1 MFDVKNA
8 IEQRYNGDAFERV
21 VYTESHYEVANGR
34 SRVPEEI
41 FPGNADSYWSQKR
54 STLGAAL
61 VMTSPGIPMLFQGQE
76 ILEDEFFQDTDPVDW
91 SRLETFAGIRLM
103 YTDLIHLRRNWFDN
117 TRGLRGQHVNV
128 FHVNNG
134 DKMVAFHRW
143 DNGGPGDDVIVVS
156 NFRNQSWGK
165 YRIGFPRSGVWR
177 VRFNS
182 DWEGYSE
189 DFSNYDSPDVTT
201 FNEPRDGLNYSGI
214 IEIGPYTTLILS
226 QDE

>member
-1 MFDVKNA
+1 MFDVKSA

-21 VYTESHYEVANGR
+21 VYTESHDEVANGR
-34 SRVPEEI
+34 ARVPEEI
-41 FPGNADSYWSQKR
+41 WPGNATSYFSQKR
-54 STLGAAL
+54 STLGASL
-61 VMTSPGIPMLFQGQE
+61 VMTVPGIPMIFQGQE
-76 ILEDEFFQDTDPVDW
+76 LLEDGYFQDTDPIDW
-91 SRLETFAGIRLM
+91 SRLDSFAGIRLL

-143 DNGGPGDDVIVVS
+143 MNGGSRDDVIVVC

-165 YRIGFPRSGVWR
+165 YRIGFPRSGTWR

-182 DWEGYSE
+182 DWEGYSP
-189 DFSNYDSPDVTT
+189 DFGNFYSPDVTT
-201 FNEPRDGLNYSGI
+201 INEPRDGLNYSGI
-214 IEIGPYTTLILS
+214 IQIAPYSVLILS
-226 QDE
+226 QD